1 MHGAALGALALWSS
15 VSVAHAQQAL
25 PTIDIGGRLRAGPGV
40 RAAPRGPTVGTPA
53 TETPA
58 VRESTAGEAGYAP
71 GFSAA
76 RAKLPIYR
84 DPPGETVTIIN
95 TKFLTPTPLVDVR
108 GVLNY
113 SPGVSIQQGNNARD
127 LFISIRGS
135 GNRLG
140 AGFPFGVRNIMLW
153 EDGFP
158 IMTADGNG
166 RTDLL
171 DPHSYAAVDVYRG
184 PSSALFGN
192 YAYGGAINFRTF
204 SGAEIDGVNTGSEFG
219 SFGYVNNYVR
229 VGKAV
234 KDSVLGAFDLAFFAS
249 DANSSGWTRN
259 SFSGKQGKFLGRWDV
274 TPNDRVIVKYIAN
287 NLRAEFI
294 NRENLGVFYLNPFQ
308 QGCAIPTVWN
318 SQLCNNLN
326 VPANGIFTDGR
337 PAPPPPPLTFAPLV
351 QQSVWQLGTHTN
363 TLRQIG
369 GVQFEHDFDNST
381 TWRTQFTYDYL
392 DYING
397 TWPPPKVGPAFN
409 QGLGG
414 PVAIR
419 GPTVG
424 ITAQT
429 DITSHAPIFGFP
441 ATHFLQFFYNNAK
454 TANPLY
460 TQIANTWYS
469 GRIGAPVGKIDS
481 YTSNIGLRA
490 REEIALAPGLT
501 GVIGFSANWNRVWG
515 INTVYNYAINRQPAF
530 PTQIAVDNDYWNT
543 APEAS
548 LTYRYSPE
556 WQVRARYST
565 GYSTPTF
572 VFLTNTR
579 NGVGQNPLNA
589 QTNMGVDLG
598 IDWTPSPDLTVSAT
612 GFNEWH
618 RNEILTLSNALV
630 SYQKNI
636 PSSLHRG
643 VELNADWRPFEGW
656 RLIAAYTFNNQI
668 FTNYWDDLG
677 TLNGAAVLYNRAG
690 NRIPNVPPHTVTMR
704 YGYDQPHGDLAG
716 LGAYVEYIFKS
727 NYTIDNANYT
737 TVPSY
742 SIVNLNAHYNH
753 DLTNFYIKN
762 IELYFDVQ
770 NVFNRTYVAGAQ
782 ALGNSLITGT
792 PFQTP
797 IVWPTGGLVLAQ
809 GAGIIAG
816 QPIGFSGGVKL
827 RF

>member
-1 MHGAALGALALWSS
+1 MNSRSKLMHGVALGALAVLSATS
-15 VSVAHAQQAL
+15 LAQAQQSL
-25 PTIDIGGRLRAGPGV
+25 PTIDIGGQRRVGPV
-40 RAAPRGPTVGTPA
+40 RPA
-53 TETPA
+53 RVPAVATPA
-58 VRESTAGEAGYAP
+58 VSEASTGDPGYAP
-71 GFSAA
+71 GFNPI

-84 DPPGETVTIIN
+84 DPPGETVTTVN
-95 TKFLTPTPLVDVR
+95 TKFLRPTPLVDVR
-108 GVLNY
+108 RVLEY

-140 AGFPFGVRNIMLW
+140 VGFPTGVRNIMMY

-158 IMTADGNG
+158 ITTADGNG
-166 RTDLL
+166 RTDIL

-204 SGAEIDGVNTGSEFG
+204 SGAEIDGVHTGSEFG

-234 KDSVLGAFDLAFFAS
+234 VDSTLGAFDLAFFAS

-259 SFSGKQGKFLGRWDV
+259 SFSGKQAKFIGRWEA

-287 NLRAEFI
+287 NLRSEFI
-294 NRENLGVFYLNPFQ
+294 NRENINVFYLNPFQ
-308 QGCAIPTVWN
+308 QGCAIPTSLN
-318 SQLCNNLN
+318 LNLCNNLN
-326 VPANGIFTDGR
+326 VPVNGISG
-337 PAPPPPPLTFAPLV
+337 ALTR
-351 QQSVWQLGTHTN
+351 QSVWQLGTHTN

-369 GVQFEHDFDNST
+369 GVQFEHDFDNAT
-381 TWRTQFTYDYL
+381 TWRSQFTYDYL
-392 DYING
+392 DNISG
-397 TWPPPKVGPAFN
+397 AWPPPIVGPGG
-409 QGLGG
+409 QGG
-414 PVAIR
+414 PVALR

-441 ATHFLQFFYNNAK
+441 ATHFLQFFYSNAK
-454 TANPLY
+454 TTNPLFN
-460 TQIANTWYS
+460 QIANTWYS
-469 GRIGAPVGKIDS
+469 GRTGAQVGKIDS

-515 INTVYNYAINRQPAF
+515 VNTAYNYPANLAPRF
-530 PTQIAVDNDYWNT
+530 PTQVAVDNDYWNT

-548 LTYRYSPE
+548 LTYRYNPE

-572 VFLTNTR
+572 VFLTSTR
-579 NGVGQNPLNA
+579 SGVGANPLKA

-598 IDWTPSPDLTVSAT
+598 IDWTPRPDLIVSVT

-618 RNEILTLSNALV
+618 RNELLTLNNALV
-630 SYQKNI
+630 SYSQNI
-636 PSSLHRG
+636 PASIHRG

-656 RLIAAYTFNNQI
+656 RLIAAYTFNNQF
-668 FTNYWDDLG
+668 FTNYTDDLG
-677 TLNGAAVLYNRAG
+677 TIGGVPILYGRSG

-704 YGYDQPHGDLAG
+704 LGYDQPYGDLSG
-716 LGAYVEYIFKS
+716 LGAYAEYIFKS
-727 NYTIDNANYT
+727 NYTIDNANFT
-737 TVPSY
+737 TLPSY
-742 SIVNLNAHYNH
+742 SLFNLNAHYNH
-753 DLTNFYIKN
+753 DLDNFYFKN
-762 IELYFDVQ
+762 IELFFEVS
-770 NVFNRTYVAGAQ
+770 NIFNRTYVAGAFVV
-782 ALGNSLITGT
+782 ANSLLAGTAIQT
-792 PFQTP
+792 PF
-797 IVWPTGGLVLAQ
+797 VWPTGGLVTAQ

-816 QPIGFSGGVKL
+816 QPRAFTGGIKL
-827 RF
+827 KF